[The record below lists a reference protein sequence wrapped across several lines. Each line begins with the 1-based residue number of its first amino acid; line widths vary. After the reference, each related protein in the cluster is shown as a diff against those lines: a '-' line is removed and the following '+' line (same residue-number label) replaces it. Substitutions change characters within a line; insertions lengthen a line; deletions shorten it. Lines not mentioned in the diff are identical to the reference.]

1 MNAEIITVGTELLL
15 GDILNSNSQFLSQ
28 QLAVFGIPVLHQSTV
43 GDNNDR
49 LRQELEQAM
58 KRSDLIVL
66 TGGLGPT
73 PDDLTRETVSEALGL
88 PLTLHEE
95 SYARIVEYFHTTGKE
110 MTENNRKQAM
120 LPAGC
125 TVFPND
131 HGTAPGCAVERY
143 GQHIILL
150 PGPPRELIPMF
161 SDYVAPYL
169 SNLSGGTIFSHT
181 IGVFGVPESAVAER
195 LADLLAGANPT
206 VAPYAKEGEVVLRVT
221 ARAADEEAARA
232 MCEPVVTEIRQRLG
246 INVYGVDSGS
256 LQKAVVQLLLEKK
269 MKIATAE
276 SCTAG
281 LLSGRLTEVP
291 GASSVFECGIAAYSA
306 EIKHNLLGVPEE
318 MIAAH
323 GTVSPEVASA
333 MAVGAL
339 KAGNASLGIGIT
351 GVAGPDPSEGKPVGT
366 VYIALADEKR
376 VWVKKIVAAGL
387 DGGTDAG
394 REHIRLL
401 ATSHALDLA
410 RRYLEAMPTVM
421 AGGVLR
427 EEPAKPAPVE
437 IPSTPPAPP
446 KKRPFLAAIL
456 PWKGD
461 GRAKLFLKSILLLLV
476 VLLAAAGCL
485 LGYFY
490 VIGPNRESEIY
501 GRLQNMYRD
510 DVVVGT
516 APEDAPEGMLAQF
529 YTLYSANEDV
539 RGWLHIEGT
548 SIDYPVMQSPNPRT
562 DPHYYA
568 QHSFDRQLSL
578 SGTPYFS
585 TSAAFYSAQSI
596 NRSLTIYGNN
606 TGNSRIPMFSELL
619 NYQDIGF
626 LQEHPLVEMN
636 TIYQNARWK
645 VFAVMLVSAAG
656 EDAFDYTRTA
666 FADEVEFLK
675 YVAEVQAHSLFVI
688 PDEAADVQIGDSLLM
703 LSTSAG
709 NAYPGCHFVVAARQ
723 VRPGESSAA
732 DYSGVTH
739 NADVILPGGVDT
751 PQTTT
756 TGAPGTTATTTRPT
770 RPADDS
776 SAPSDTS
783 SEPGDSST
791 PEDTTLPAPDTT
803 TSTESKPTETDPPPT
818 ETDPPPTEPS
828 ETTKPTE
835 PEEPDVPVDPVDPV
849 DPPDTGDLPVGKI
862 DEAEYM
868 SLFTVVDSNGVQR
881 TPKTKNELQL
891 FLAAKVWGE
900 MDGFYSEPEAIKAQA
915 VAAYTCEIY
924 EQSKPRLP
932 AFAPFS
938 PGHDAELAVY
948 EAVGE
953 VLGVK
958 VIDTEQQDSGALT
971 RVVCYTTYFAMSC
984 GVTADNDK
992 VNWASLPYLVS
1003 VKSPYET
1010 AAIKDFETTVTMTLS
1025 EMQSKLS
1032 TYVKNRWGAD
1042 VQYEDGDMP
1051 LFALSY
1057 SGGEG
1062 NYVYQSSAYYVKNGK
1077 KTYLTGQHVR
1087 LALGLR
1093 SPAWEITSFDGT
1105 SVTFKVRGYG
1115 HGVGMSQNGAYYFAK
1130 NEGWTYQQILTY
1142 FYSLSERYQIVAPK
1156 W

>member
-1 MNAEIITVGTELLL
+1 
-15 GDILNSNSQFLSQ
+15 
-28 QLAVFGIPVLHQSTV
+28 
-43 GDNNDR
+43 
-49 LRQELEQAM
+49 
-58 KRSDLIVL
+58 
-66 TGGLGPT
+66 
-73 PDDLTRETVSEALGL
+73 
-88 PLTLHEE
+88 
-95 SYARIVEYFHTTGKE
+95 
-110 MTENNRKQAM
+110 
-120 LPAGC
+120 
-125 TVFPND
+125 
-131 HGTAPGCAVERY
+131 
-143 GQHIILL
+143 
-150 PGPPRELIPMF
+150 
-161 SDYVAPYL
+161 
-169 SNLSGGTIFSHT
+169 
-181 IGVFGVPESAVAER
+181 
-195 LADLLAGANPT
+195 
-206 VAPYAKEGEVVLRVT
+206 
-221 ARAADEEAARA
+221 
-232 MCEPVVTEIRQRLG
+232 
-246 INVYGVDSGS
+246 
-256 LQKAVVQLLLEKK
+256 
-269 MKIATAE
+269 
-276 SCTAG
+276 
-281 LLSGRLTEVP
+281 
-291 GASSVFECGIAAYSA
+291 
-306 EIKHNLLGVPEE
+306 
-318 MIAAH
+318 
-323 GTVSPEVASA
+323 
-333 MAVGAL
+333 
-339 KAGNASLGIGIT
+339 
-351 GVAGPDPSEGKPVGT
+351 
-366 VYIALADEKR
+366 
-376 VWVKKIVAAGL
+376 
-387 DGGTDAG
+387 
-394 REHIRLL
+394 
-401 ATSHALDLA
+401 
-410 RRYLEAMPTVM
+410 MPTVM

-688 PDEAADVQIGDSLLM
+688 P
-703 LSTSAG
+703 
-709 NAYPGCHFVVAARQ
+709 
-723 VRPGESSAA
+723 
-732 DYSGVTH
+732 
-739 NADVILPGGVDT
+739 
-751 PQTTT
+751 
-756 TGAPGTTATTTRPT
+756 
-770 RPADDS
+770 ADDS

-783 SEPGDSST
+783 SGPGDSST

-868 SLFTVVDSNGVQR
+868 SLFTVVDSNGAQR
-881 TPKTKNELQL
+881 TPKTKEELQL

-900 MDGFYSEPEAIKAQA
+900 MGGFYSEPEAIKAQA

-924 EQSKPRLP
+924 EQTKPKIP
-932 AFAPFS
+932 SFNPFS
-938 PGHDAELAVY
+938 NEKHKAVY

-958 VIDTEQQDSGALT
+958 IIDTEQQGSSGLT
-971 RVVCYTTYFAMSC
+971 RVACYTTYFSMSC

-1010 AAIKDFETTVTMTLS
+1010 AAIKEFETTVTMTLE
-1025 EMQSKLS
+1025 EMQKKLNA
-1032 TYVKNRWGAD
+1032 YAGGRGWGT
-1042 VQYEDGDMP
+1042 VQYEDGDVP

-1093 SPAWEITSFDGT
+1093 SPAWEITSFDDT
-1105 SVTFKVRGYG
+1105 NVTFRVRGYG
-1115 HGVGMSQNGAYYFAK
+1115 HGVGMSQYGAYYFAK
-1130 NEGWTYQQILTY
+1130 NDGWTYQQILTH
-1142 FYSLSERYQIVAPK
+1142 FYSLDDRYQIVAPK